1 MSSTADLDRTLHTL
15 DDLEAMD
22 APEATEELAQLVRRQ
37 LELLGEDP
45 ERQGLLKTP
54 QRVALS
60 LAWLTRGY
68 EQDVRKVIGDAVFDD
83 GCHPVE

>member
-45 ERQGLLKTP
+45 
-54 QRVALS
+54 
-60 LAWLTRGY
+60 
-68 EQDVRKVIGDAVFDD
+68 
-83 GCHPVE
+83 